1 MTRKNIL
8 YIASRTDIAGGEVY
22 LQDVFAHLD
31 RARFTPI
38 VVVPGEGAFSDRLQA
53 LGIECFASEV
63 DYGWLKPPMPWYRF
77 LEGLPDRVRRLSQEM
92 QTRDI
97 ALVHTNSNMIL
108 EGALAARLAG
118 VRHMT
123 VVHIP
128 FQENLPIYQRVPLAP
143 ATFAQIVGDLSSRVV
158 AVAEPVAASL
168 SPPLPRDMI
177 RVIHNGIEL
186 QAYSNSA
193 ELADGSIR
201 RELGIAPDTPLIAG
215 VGRINP
221 DKGFEYFVEAAA
233 RVGQSVPEAHFVI
246 AGAGDGPE
254 YERSLRA
261 RIEQWGLT
269 GRVHLLGFRSDVPRI
284 LAEADVFALTSR
296 SEGGPYVLLEAM
308 ACGCACVASR
318 CGGFVEHV
326 IKPGESGFLVDYG
339 DADALAAHLIEL
351 LRDAGLRARLV
362 ESGKRIVFG
371 GEFDVRNSVARLM
384 DVYEE
389 VLALPAP
396 PPGSYPIELLL
407 QAATEIGDLGQRLTM
422 LEERMKKSERASQLL
437 YDNPAARLLRRLL
450 KR

>member
-1 MTRKNIL
+1 MARKNIL

-31 RARFTPI
+31 RARFTPT
-38 VVVPGEGAFSDRLQA
+38 VVVPGKGAFSDKLQV
-53 LGIECFASEV
+53 LGVECFASEV

-77 LEGLPDRVRRLSQEM
+77 LEGLPGRVRCLSQEIRA
-92 QTRDI
+92 RDI

-118 VRHMT
+118 VHHMT

-168 SPPLPRDMI
+168 SPPLPREMI

-186 QAYSNSA
+186 QTYSNSA

-201 RELGIAPDTPLIAG
+201 RELGIAPETPLIAG

-221 DKGFEYFVEAAA
+221 DKGFEYFIEAAA
-233 RVGQSVPEAHFVI
+233 SVRRSIPEAHFVI

-254 YERSLRA
+254 YERALRA
-261 RIEQWGLT
+261 RIEQLGLS
-269 GRVHLLGFRSDVPRI
+269 GHMHLLGFRSDIPRI
-284 LAEADVFALTSR
+284 LAEADLFALTSR
-296 SEGGPYVLLEAM
+296 SEGGPYVLIEAM

-326 IKPGESGFLVDYG
+326 VKPGESGYLVDYG
-339 DADALAAHLIEL
+339 DADALATHLIKL
-351 LRDAGLRARLV
+351 LRDASLRARFV
-362 ESGKRIVFG
+362 ESAKRIVFS
-371 GEFDVRNSVARLM
+371 GEFEARNSVTRLM

-389 VLALPAP
+389 ILALPAP

-407 QAATEIGDLGQRLTM
+407 QAATEIGDLGQRLTT
-422 LEERMKKSERASQLL
+422 LEERVKRTERVAQLL
-437 YDNPAARLLRRLL
+437 FDNSATRLLRKLL